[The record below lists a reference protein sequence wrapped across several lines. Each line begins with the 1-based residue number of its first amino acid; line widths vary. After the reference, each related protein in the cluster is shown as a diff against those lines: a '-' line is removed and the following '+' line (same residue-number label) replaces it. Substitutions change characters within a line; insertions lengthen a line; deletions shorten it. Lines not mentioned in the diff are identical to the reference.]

1 MNVIGINPHKAADSG
16 RGGLDVVAV
25 MFRLV
30 VNGISSDYGVQDGV
44 RFAVS
49 SPAALPQAAARFR
62 AQAALLFVYFSWAE
76 SRVGEGGVASYIVC
90 AERSMQTVQWSRCAP
105 VHFSR
110 APVQAFPKP
119 VETVWGTR

>member
-49 SPAALPQAAARFR
+49 SPAARFR
-62 AQAALLFVYFSWAE
+62 AQAALPFVYFSWAE
-76 SRVGEGGVASYIVC
+76 SRVGEGG
-90 AERSMQTVQWSRCAP
+90 RCLLYCM
-105 VHFSR
+105 R
-110 APVQAFPKP
+110 
-119 VETVWGTR
+119 